1 MRTVVVPSGVWSF
14 SRGSTA
20 VVVGAWGFSRGSPS
34 AYGGGGT
41 WGFSRG
47 SPSEYG
53 GGDASREVVLLRTVA
68 VVSGASREVVR
79 LVPGAFREVVLLRTV
94 VVVHEASRSP
104 SGADTTRPG
113 RVVGQS
119 SGMAESF
126 YLACP
131 GPLSPKFVPLRQVS
145 SDVICLVLASLVAPK
160 LVYESSNW

>member
-1 MRTVVVPSGVWSF
+1 MVVVPSGVWSF

-68 VVSGASREVVR
+68 VVSGASREVV
-79 LVPGAFREVVLLRTV
+79 LLRTV
-94 VVVHEASRSP
+94 VVVHGASRSP

-145 SDVICLVLASLVAPK
+145 SEVICLVLASLVAPK